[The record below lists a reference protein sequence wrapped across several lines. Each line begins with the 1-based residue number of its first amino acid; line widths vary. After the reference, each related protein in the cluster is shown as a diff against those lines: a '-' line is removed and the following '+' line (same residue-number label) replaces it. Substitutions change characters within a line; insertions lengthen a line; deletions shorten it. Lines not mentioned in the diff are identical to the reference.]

1 MSDSDL
7 ALQRLK
13 TSELIGRLLTP
24 CELEQAG
31 GGTGKPDHCQ
41 YIQTDQPYKQNC
53 LDDKKN

>member
-7 ALQRLK
+7 TLQRIK
-13 TSELIGRLLTP
+13 TGELVGRLLTP
-24 CELEQAG
+24 SELDHVG
-31 GGTGKPDHCQ
+31 GGADKPDHCR